1 MLVDRGTYAERNG
14 AASPANSMNRNRSN
28 GREIARR
35 AFRTHIYAIP
45 YLRQFNAS
53 HRRVCMRALT
63 GSLGQAVKQ
72 QAQSGFTLIE
82 LMVVVAL
89 VGMLAAVAIPQYQN
103 YTVKAKVVEGLV
115 LGDAAKLSA
124 AQGFIAQDVAGLNAG
139 ALAWNTQAANN
150 GVSSKYVLSVLISD
164 FTQPTPGLI
173 TITYSTLVPQISLKQ
188 LTLTPSITGALLVS
202 GMVGSI
208 DWACASSTASTANAS
223 RLPAAISPTPVPAQY
238 APVQC
243 Q

>member
-1 MLVDRGTYAERNG
+1 
-14 AASPANSMNRNRSN
+14 
-28 GREIARR
+28 
-35 AFRTHIYAIP
+35 
-45 YLRQFNAS
+45 
-53 HRRVCMRALT
+53 MRALT